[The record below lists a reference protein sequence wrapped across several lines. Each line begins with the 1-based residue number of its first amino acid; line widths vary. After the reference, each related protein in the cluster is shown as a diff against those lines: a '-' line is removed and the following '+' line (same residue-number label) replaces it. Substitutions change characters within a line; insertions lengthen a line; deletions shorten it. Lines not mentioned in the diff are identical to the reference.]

1 MQCRL
6 SHPDTTPQRFQ
17 RLSNSELLYSVY
29 DWLLRPLITALL
41 LKDRNTAT
49 ALALKVTISL
59 DNKPKSPSPILWLD
73 IRRVR
78 GLRLSDPF
86 TAPREMS
93 WTTRATYQASSARR
107 RIPSSAL
114 ASSVVRG
121 KEKLN
126 EWKSRRR
133 SHSQGFAS

>member
-1 MQCRL
+1 MPVVSSRY
-6 SHPDTTPQRFQ
+6 
-17 RLSNSELLYSVY
+17 NSTAMSATLQLRAIIY
-29 DWLLRPLITALL
+29 DWLLHPLITALL

-93 WTTRATYQASSARR
+93 WTTRATY
-107 RIPSSAL
+107 
-114 ASSVVRG
+114 
-121 KEKLN
+121 
-126 EWKSRRR
+126 
-133 SHSQGFAS
+133 